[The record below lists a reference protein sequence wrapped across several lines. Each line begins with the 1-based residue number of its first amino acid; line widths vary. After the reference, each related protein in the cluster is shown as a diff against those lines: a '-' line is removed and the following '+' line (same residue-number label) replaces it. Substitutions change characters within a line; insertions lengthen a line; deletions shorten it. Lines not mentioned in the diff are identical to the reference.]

1 MYAAGL
7 SGKAAASMATYFG
20 YFLGGEQVL
29 TLTVVGVLWL
39 GLAALGGLA
48 AGRRA
53 ERELWPF
60 FGWGLVSLLF
70 IAGGT
75 LASVSFTLMAWLSF
89 LAAIGAAVF
98 VVRRDGTLLPA
109 GVGRQVVLAAP
120 LLMLAGAM
128 LASQWDEF
136 SHWLPSIRFLTET
149 DGFPSRSNPV
159 TGTPM
164 LPAYP
169 YNWPLLSFL
178 AGKLSGQFMEGAGR
192 VLNLLF
198 LMMLG
203 LLAAR
208 MACRGAGREDAA
220 QGWAFAG
227 LALLA
232 ATILNPAF
240 VQKIVLTSYAD
251 IATAVLTALCGYL
264 VWRITNALAADDQA
278 EARRLAWQFGLV
290 ATALVNVKQVN
301 LILMGAVMA
310 GALAI
315 AWRDPAVRFPRLARL
330 APAMLVLPMA
340 AYLLWRSF
348 VAREMA
354 GIAGAE
360 ATFMPLADW
369 NFQVAHKILYQMIA
383 VWAKKTAYLVLM
395 LAALAVALRAMVRV
409 RGEFDRLAIILAT
422 AFVGYNIA
430 FMFVIYLGSFA
441 EKDALR
447 AVSFWRYSIPLAP
460 LGVLFGAY
468 GLGILWKRH
477 VADRRLPAWLPWLPP
492 ALAVATTLVLAPKLR
507 FDHEIPKPRYNQAAL
522 YIARSVPA
530 SVPLHIVNGNET
542 IEPEVFTRARANRP
556 SGPVLT
562 NFGIP
567 GALDKFMDGIEPG
580 HLVLIHAAPAPLP
593 EVLGLEIVAAT
604 SYLAWKEADGRLRVL
619 RQWSEDGRV
628 RVISP
633 DEPWKK
639 P

>member
-1 MYAAGL
+1 
-7 SGKAAASMATYFG
+7 MATYFG
-20 YFLGGEQVL
+20 YFFGGEQAT
-29 TLTVVGVLWL
+29 TLPVVAVLWL

-48 AGRRA
+48 AGRQT

-70 IAGGT
+70 TAGGV
-75 LASVSFTLMAWLSF
+75 LASVSFALMAWLSF
-89 LAAIGAAVF
+89 AAAAGAAVI
-98 VVRRDGTLLPA
+98 VVQRDGTLVPA
-109 GVGRQVVLAAP
+109 GLGRQAILAAP
-120 LLMLAGAM
+120 LLLLAGAM

-136 SHWLPSIRFLTET
+136 SHWLPAAHFLTDT
-149 DGFPSRSNPV
+149 DAFPSRANPV

-178 AGKLSGQFMEGAGR
+178 AGKLSGTFLEGAGR
-192 VLNLLF
+192 IFNLLF

-208 MACRGAGREDAA
+208 LAYRGAGREEAA
-220 QGWAFAG
+220 QGWTFAG

-251 IATAVLTALCGYL
+251 IATAVLTALCGYQ
-264 VWRITNALAADDQA
+264 VWRITNALAADDA
-278 EARRLAWQFGLV
+278 AAARRLAWQFGL
-290 ATALVNVKQVN
+290 AAAALVNVKQVN
-301 LILMGAVMA
+301 VILMGAVMA
-310 GALAI
+310 GALVI
-315 AWRDPAVRFPRLARL
+315 AWRDPAVRLGRLLRL
-330 APAMLVLPMA
+330 GPAMVALPMV
-340 AYLLWRSF
+340 AYLLWRFF
-348 VAREMA
+348 VAREMGA
-354 GIAGAE
+354 LAGAE

-369 NFQVAHKILYQMIA
+369 NFQVAHKILYQMVV
-383 VWAKKTAYLVLM
+383 VWAKKTAYFVLM
-395 LAALAVALRAMVRV
+395 LAALAVALRALVRI

-477 VADRRLPAWLPWLPP
+477 IAGRRLPSWLPWLPP
-492 ALAVATTLVLAPKLR
+492 ALAVAVTLVLAPKLR
-507 FDHEIPKPRYNQAAL
+507 FDYEIPKPRYNQAAL
-522 YIARSVPA
+522 YIAHAVPA
-530 SVPLHIVNGNET
+530 AVRLHIVNGNET

-556 SGPVLT
+556 TGPVLT

-567 GALDKFMDGIEPG
+567 GVLDKFMAGIKPG
-580 HLVLIHAAPAPLP
+580 DLVLVHAAPEPLP
-593 EVLGLEIVAAT
+593 QVLGLEIAPGT
-604 SYLAWKEADGRLRVL
+604 SYLAWKQADGRLKVL
-619 RQWSEDGRV
+619 RQWSEDGRMQ
-628 RVISP
+628 VISP